1 MKLTCLRI
9 AALVCFFTTPLL
21 AEQTVAVPSGQNV
34 RFFEQL
40 DEPENGIIRLRFI
53 APDLASPLKRPSFE
67 DLTLDLEALCTE
79 FGLNNLLQNEEQPKQ
94 IIVSLSAEPVE
105 FGIANSDVEQVFEA
119 FSVEK
124 ETCMLEMF

>member
-34 RFFEQL
+34 RFFKQL

-79 FGLNNLLQNEEQPKQ
+79 FGLNNLLQNEEQPEQ

-119 FSVEK
+119 FSVEN

>member
-1 MKLTCLRI
+1 MKLTCLKI
-9 AALVCFFTTPLL
+9 AALVCCFTTQLL

-79 FGLNNLLQNEEQPKQ
+79 FGLNNLLQNEEQPEQ

-119 FSVEK
+119 FSVEN

>member
-1 MKLTCLRI
+1 MKLTCLKI
-9 AALVCFFTTPLL
+9 AALVCCFTTPLL

-34 RFFEQL
+34 RFFKQL

-79 FGLNNLLQNEEQPKQ
+79 FGLNNLLQNEEQPEQ

-119 FSVEK
+119 FSVEN

>member
-1 MKLTCLRI
+1 MKLTCLKI
-9 AALVCFFTTPLL
+9 AALVCCFTTSLL

-79 FGLNNLLQNEEQPKQ
+79 FGLNNLLQNEEQPEQ

-119 FSVEK
+119 FSVEN

>member
-1 MKLTCLRI
+1 MKMACLEI
-9 AALVCFFTTPLL
+9 VALACCFTTSLL
-21 AEQTVAVPSGQNV
+21 AEQAVAVPSGQSV

-40 DEPENGIIRLRFI
+40 DEPENGITRLRFI

-67 DLTLDLEALCTE
+67 DMTLDLEALCTE
-79 FGLNNLLQNEEQPKQ
+79 FGLQSLLQNEEQPKQ

-119 FSVEK
+119 FSVEN

>member
-1 MKLTCLRI
+1 MKLTCLKI
-9 AALVCFFTTPLL
+9 AALVCGFTTPLL

-34 RFFEQL
+34 RFFKQL

-79 FGLNNLLQNEEQPKQ
+79 FGLNNLLQNEEQPEQ

-119 FSVEK
+119 FSVEN